1 MILLL
6 LATAHAG
13 SWGGLRNTAE
23 TLEPGEVVLRPPT
36 ARSAAALSSTTEL
49 FLTPFD
55 GVVGGPR
62 VGVEQ
67 ALVTDGPVTWS
78 LAPSIAEKWSLGRT
92 DVRVESLVSGARGS
106 DRVTLVTAVDLN
118 FLRTTVLAEE
128 KSREWSLDRV
138 HVPVSL
144 VYDHSLRDTVLRASG
159 VVGVVDEGRTFTW
172 GSLVGSWIHRWGG
185 LHVELG
191 AGLFVGQPSE
201 HIFLGTYERT
211 IVSAYPKVDLWW
223 QF

>member
-13 SWGGLRNTAE
+13 SWAGLRNTAE
-23 TLEPGEVVLRPPT
+23 TLEPGEFLLRPPT
-36 ARSAAALSSTTEL
+36 GRSAAAITSTTEI

-67 ALVTDGPVTWS
+67 VLVTSGPVTWS

-92 DVRVESLVSGARGS
+92 DVRVESFVSAACES

-144 VYDHSLRDTVLRASG
+144 VYDHTMGDTVLRAAG
-159 VVGVVDEGRTFTW
+159 VLGVYDEGRTFTW
-172 GSLVGSWIHRWGG
+172 GSLAGAWIHRWGG
-185 LHVELG
+185 FHLEAG
-191 AGLFVGQPSE
+191 AGLFVGKPSE
-201 HIFLGTYERT
+201 HTFLGTYERT
-211 IVSAYPKVDLWW
+211 IVSGYPKVDLWW